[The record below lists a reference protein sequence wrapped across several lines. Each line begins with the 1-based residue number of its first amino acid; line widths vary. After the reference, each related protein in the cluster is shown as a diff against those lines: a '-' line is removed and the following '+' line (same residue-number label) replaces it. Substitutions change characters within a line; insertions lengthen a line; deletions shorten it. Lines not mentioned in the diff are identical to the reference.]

1 MKYAPPRKANA
12 SIRLRKMMKKT
23 IFVRREQ
30 IRKIRQ
36 IIPASNV
43 NEGRVG
49 SGRKR
54 YP

>member
-1 MKYAPPRKANA
+1 LKYAPPRKPNA

-23 IFVRREQ
+23 MFVRREQ

-43 NEGRVG
+43 NEERVR

>member
-1 MKYAPPRKANA
+1 MKYAPPRKPNA

-23 IFVRREQ
+23 MFVRREQ

-36 IIPASNV
+36 SIPARGV

-49 SGRKR
+49 YGRKR